1 MADPNIIIALISGA
15 VTLVCT
21 VMTVRNGTAKTQTL
35 IEKNQAV
42 TDTKVEELTR
52 EVRAHN
58 NFAMEIPVLKD
69 REDRLEQRV
78 TKLEEKGEN

>member
-1 MADPNIIIALISGA
+1 MIDPNIIIALISGLF
-15 VTLVCT
+15 TLICT
-21 VMTVRNGTAKTQTL
+21 VLTVRSGTAKTQAM

-58 NFAMEIPVLKD
+58 NFAMEIPLLKD
-69 REDRLEQRV
+69 RQDRLEQRV
-78 TKLEEKGEN
+78 SKLEEEK

>member
-1 MADPNIIIALISGA
+1 MIDPNIIIALISGLF
-15 VTLVCT
+15 TLICT
-21 VMTVRNGTAKTQTL
+21 VLTVRSGTAKTQTM

-69 REDRLEQRV
+69 RQDRLEQRV

>member
-1 MADPNIIIALISGA
+1 MIEPNIIIALFSGA
-15 VTLVCT
+15 VTLICT
-21 VMTVRNGTAKTQTL
+21 VMTVRNGTAKTQVL

-69 REDRLEQRV
+69 RQDRLEKRV
-78 TKLEEKGEN
+78 SKLEEEK

>member
-1 MADPNIIIALISGA
+1 MIDPNIIVALISGV
-15 VTLVCT
+15 VTLLCT
-21 VMTVRNGTAKTQTL
+21 VMTVRSGTAKTQAL

-58 NFAMEIPVLKD
+58 QFAQRIPVL
-69 REDRLEQRV
+69 EERLNNHEERI
-78 TKLEEKGEN
+78 KELERHD

>member
-1 MADPNIIIALISGA
+1 MIDPNIIIALISGLF
-15 VTLVCT
+15 TLICT
-21 VMTVRNGTAKTQTL
+21 VLTVRSGTAKTQTM
-35 IEKNQAV
+35 IEKRQAV

-69 REDRLEQRV
+69 RQDRLEQRV

>member
-1 MADPNIIIALISGA
+1 MIDPNIIIALISGA
-15 VTLVCT
+15 VTLICT
-21 VMTVRNGTAKTQTL
+21 VMTVRNGTAKTQVL

-69 REDRLEQRV
+69 RQDRLEKRV
-78 TKLEEKGEN
+78 SKLEEEK

>member
-1 MADPNIIIALISGA
+1 MIDPNIIIALISGA
-15 VTLVCT
+15 VTLICT
-21 VMTVRNGTAKTQTL
+21 VMTVRNGTAKTQAL

-58 NFAMEIPVLKD
+58 NFAMKIPVLQD
-69 REDRLEQRV
+69 RQDRLEQRV
-78 TKLEEKGEN
+78 TKLEEKGDN